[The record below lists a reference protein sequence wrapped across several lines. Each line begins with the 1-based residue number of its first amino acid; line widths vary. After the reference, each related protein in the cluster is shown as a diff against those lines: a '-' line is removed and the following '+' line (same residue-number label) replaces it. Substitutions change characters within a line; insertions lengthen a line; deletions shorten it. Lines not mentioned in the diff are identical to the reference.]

1 MRLAERKNE
10 IEKLNEVYLSKLED
24 CDKKMNFLSAKISKY
39 KEKISLEKQ
48 KAINYEMDITKQST
62 ELENL
67 RQEKLENEAKISKLE
82 GELSDKIAQL
92 DKISLE
98 IHLKELQKNDISPS
112 LGNELSDLLVNLEAQ
127 HTLMK
132 IDRKNSLKTPTALF
146 VEEKNPATKSSEHIN
161 SVQKELNEEQI
172 ELLEKE
178 NSLLIEKLK
187 ELQKENERTKIE
199 FQKTSQLQLNSLH
212 CLEKEKEEMKEEIS
226 KLKIITPN
234 LASKELNAENKLLRG
249 EIEMLKSV
257 FISFFYEF
265 SLNFSEYC
273 NFYVIYW

>member
-1 MRLAERKNE
+1 MRLVERKNE
-10 IEKLNEVYLSKLED
+10 IEKLNEVYINKLDD
-24 CDKKMNFLSAKISKY
+24 CDKKINFLNAKISKY

-48 KAINYEMDITKQST
+48 KAINYEMDISKQST

-67 RQEKLENEAKISKLE
+67 RQEKLENEAKICKLE

-98 IHLKELQKNDISPS
+98 FHLKELQKNDISPS
-112 LGNELSDLLVNLEAQ
+112 LGNELNDLLINLEAQ

-132 IDRKNSLKTPTALF
+132 IDRKNSLKTPTATIF
-146 VEEKNPATKSSEHIN
+146 VEEKNQASKSNEHIN
-161 SVQKELNEEQI
+161 VQKELNEEQI

-187 ELQKENERTKIE
+187 ELQKENERNKIE
-199 FQKTSQLQLNSLH
+199 FQKASQLQRNSLQ
-212 CLEKEKEEMKEEIS
+212 CLEKEKEEMKEEIN

-234 LASKELNAENKLLRG
+234 LANKELNAENKLLRG

-257 FISFFYEF
+257 TLI
-265 SLNFSEYC
+265 
-273 NFYVIYW
+273 